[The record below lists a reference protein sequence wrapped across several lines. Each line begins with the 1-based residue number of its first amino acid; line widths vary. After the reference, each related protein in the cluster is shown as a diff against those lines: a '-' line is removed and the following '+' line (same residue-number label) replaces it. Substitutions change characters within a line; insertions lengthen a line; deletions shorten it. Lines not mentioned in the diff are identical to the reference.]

1 MKYLVLNTVLAVIL
15 LCSILFTQ
23 LCVSTTLDL
32 VEKCK
37 TVCEKT
43 IDK

>member
-1 MKYLVLNTVLAVIL
+1 MKYLVLNIVLAVIL
-15 LCSILFTQ
+15 LCTILFTQ
-23 LCVSTTLDL
+23 LCVSTTMDL